1 MIKQLF
7 KFLNQIFNLIIKK
20 YSLYHLL
27 LLFIMF
33 LDWRK
38 YIYKKQQS
46 LFIFKFVKCTLS
58 YQEFSWINQNIYN
71 KQTKFKIFNE

>member
-33 LDWRK
+33 LD
-38 YIYKKQQS
+38 
-46 LFIFKFVKCTLS
+46 
-58 YQEFSWINQNIYN
+58 
-71 KQTKFKIFNE
+71 